1 VAQPAVGAK
10 RDIEEQRGEHAARD
24 EERLEVGR
32 AHVADV
38 GDVLALGH
46 GGVVD
51 AVL

>member
-1 VAQPAVGAK
+1 MAQPAVGAK
-10 RDIEEQRGEHAARD
+10 RHVQQQRGEHAARD

-46 GGVVD
+46 GGVVH
-51 AVL
+51 VVF